1 MQPMKYLKLKVLAV
15 LLVAICATSKISAK
29 EVVVPKMYMFA
40 FAASFT
46 DTIVHFTNVMEVD
59 SVWIQSKNKFL
70 IGRDAYSRQF
80 REYLSE
86 KKQMPNRTCVV
97 FYDLNRK
104 KAEKKYLNLLF
115 NIERMPEEEELWM
128 MKREQMQELLQL
140 RELMLSARADLD
152 KAMQEWETHLTEVQG
167 EVKKNKIKQYNP
179 NFPGKDGE
187 RTSPGQLLPGEVNRK
202 KRN

>member
-1 MQPMKYLKLKVLAV
+1 MALTTRIFPL
-15 LLVAICATSKISAK
+15 
-29 EVVVPKMYMFA
+29 FA
-40 FAASFT
+40 FALVAVGCTSHPSPQQT
-46 DTIVHFTNVMEVD
+46 MVD
-59 SVWIQSKNKFL
+59 DRHMIYTEMYKETYK
-70 IGRDAYSRQF
+70 AYK
-80 REYLSE
+80 E
-86 KKQMPNRTCVV
+86 
-97 FYDLNRK
+97 
-104 KAEKKYLNLLF
+104 AEERYLNLLF